1 MAQAS
6 IGRQCIR
13 FAVFEVDL
21 ESAELRKHGIK
32 IKLQQKPFPIL
43 ALLLER
49 PGEVVTREELQQRLW
64 PSDVFVDFES
74 GLNNAVK
81 KLRAALGDS
90 AETPRFVETVARHGY
105 RFLVTP
111 QSVTGTPTASPA
123 LPPTSET
130 APRVSRMWMA
140 AALVALMVLLAAIWI
155 ARQRAV
161 HPASIASRVHKIAVL
176 PLENLSHDEQQEYF
190 ADGMTDAI
198 IDQLARVQ
206 GLTVISRT
214 STMQYKKARK
224 PLPQIARELGVD
236 TVVEGTVLRAG
247 NRVRV
252 SAQLIDAASDRHLL
266 SRTFEKDLEDVLQLQ
281 QDVARAVAQQI
292 TNSLT
297 ARDAGRL
304 SHPVSV
310 DPAAYQAFMLGRFY
324 WFKRT
329 PDASWKS
336 IEYFQQAIAREP
348 NYALAYMGL
357 ADSYFSL
364 QNSEVVPPLQFKAQE
379 RSAILKALALDDSLA
394 EAHTSLAHAQEMED
408 WDFAAA
414 EKAYRRA
421 VELNPNYALAHQW
434 LGNDL
439 AIRGRSQEALEESRK
454 AMALDPLSALYRAS
468 YAHRIA
474 YARRFDEAA
483 DACHRALELDANHPT
498 ANMYLGQIEEY
509 RNRFPDAIIR
519 FRKAYEATATPL
531 HLANLGHAYARNGS
545 RSEALKVLAQLR
557 TLSKTRYVSP
567 YAFALVYIGLADTEK
582 AFEWLQKAIT
592 ERSPTLTTLKV
603 DPVFDDLRRDP
614 RFVSLIRQIGL

>member
-1 MAQAS
+1 MAQTS
-6 IGRQCIR
+6 IGRHCIR
-13 FAVFEVDL
+13 FAVFELDL

-32 IKLQQKPFPIL
+32 IKLQQKPFQIL

-111 QSVTGTPTASPA
+111 QSANGTPTASPT
-123 LPPTSET
+123 LPRPIET
-130 APRVSRMWMA
+130 AHRGSRIWMA
-140 AALVALMVLLAAIWI
+140 AALVALMVLIAAIWLV
-155 ARQRAV
+155 RRSAV
-161 HPASIASRVHKIAVL
+161 HPASVASRVHKIAVL

-247 NRVRV
+247 SRVRV
-252 SAQLIDAASDRHLL
+252 SAQLIDAATDRHLL
-266 SRTFEKDLEDVLQLQ
+266 SRTFERDLEDVLQLQ

-292 TNSLT
+292 TSSLT
-297 ARDAGRL
+297 AKDAIRL
-304 SHPVSV
+304 SHPVPV

-329 PDASWKS
+329 PDAHWKS
-336 IEYFQQAIAREP
+336 IEYFQQALAREP

-414 EKAYRRA
+414 EKEYRRA

-439 AIRGRSQEALEESRK
+439 AIRGRSVEALEESRK

-509 RNRFPDAIIR
+509 RGRFPDAIIR

-531 HLANLGHAYARNGS
+531 HLANLGHAYARNGN
-545 RSEALKVLAQLR
+545 RSEALEVLAQLR

-567 YAFALVYIGLADTEK
+567 YAFALVYIGLAETEK
-582 AFEWLQKAIT
+582 AFEWLQRALS

-603 DPVFDDLRRDP
+603 DPVFDELRADP
-614 RFVSLIRQIGL
+614 RLVSLVRQIGL

>member
-1 MAQAS
+1 MAQTS
-6 IGRQCIR
+6 IGRHCIR
-13 FAVFEVDL
+13 FAVFELDL

-32 IKLQQKPFPIL
+32 IKLQQKPFQIL

-111 QSVTGTPTASPA
+111 QSGNGTPTASPT
-123 LPPTSET
+123 LPCPIET
-130 APRVSRMWMA
+130 ADRGSRIWMA
-140 AALVALMVLLAAIWI
+140 AALVALMVLIAAIWI
-155 ARQRAV
+155 VRRSAV
-161 HPASIASRVHKIAVL
+161 HPSSIASRVRKIAVL

-247 NRVRV
+247 DRVRV
-252 SAQLIDAASDRHLL
+252 SAQLIDAATDRHLL
-266 SRTFEKDLEDVLQLQ
+266 SRTFERDLEDVLQLQ

-292 TNSLT
+292 TSSLT
-297 ARDAGRL
+297 AKDASRL
-304 SHPVSV
+304 SHPVPV
-310 DPAAYQAFMLGRFY
+310 DRAAYQAFMLGRFY

-329 PDASWKS
+329 PDAHWKS
-336 IEYFQQAIAREP
+336 IEYFQQALAREP

-379 RSAILKALALDDSLA
+379 RSAILRALALDDSLA

-414 EKAYRRA
+414 EKEYRRA

-439 AIRGRSQEALEESRK
+439 AIRGRSVEALEESRK

-509 RNRFPDAIIR
+509 RGRFPDAIIR

-531 HLANLGHAYARNGS
+531 HLANLGHAYARNGN
-545 RSEALKVLAQLR
+545 RSEALEVLAQLR

-567 YAFALVYIGLADTEK
+567 YAFALVYIGLAETEK
-582 AFEWLQKAIT
+582 AFEWLQRALS

-603 DPVFDDLRRDP
+603 DPVFDELRADP
-614 RFVSLIRQIGL
+614 RLVSLVRQIGL

>member
-1 MAQAS
+1 MTQTS
-6 IGRQCIR
+6 IGRHCIR
-13 FAVFEVDL
+13 FAMFELDL
-21 ESAELRKHGIK
+21 ESAELRKHGIR
-32 IKLQQKPFPIL
+32 IKLQQKPFQIL

-111 QSVTGTPTASPA
+111 QSANGTPTASPT
-123 LPPTSET
+123 LPRPIET
-130 APRVSRMWMA
+130 ADRGSRIWMA
-140 AALVALMVLLAAIWI
+140 AALVALVVLIAAIWI
-155 ARQRAV
+155 VRRSAV

-247 NRVRV
+247 DRVRV
-252 SAQLIDAASDRHLL
+252 SAQLIDAATDRHLL
-266 SRTFEKDLEDVLQLQ
+266 SRTFERDLEDVLQLQ

-292 TNSLT
+292 TSSLT
-297 ARDAGRL
+297 AKDAIRL
-304 SHPVSV
+304 SHPVPV

-329 PDASWKS
+329 PDVLWKG

-348 NYALAYMGL
+348 NYALAYVGL
-357 ADSYFSL
+357 ADSYFGL
-364 QNSEVVPPLQFKAQE
+364 AYLEIVPPLQFKAQE

-394 EAHTSLAHAQEMED
+394 EAHTSLAHAQGLED
-408 WDFAAA
+408 WDFGAA
-414 EKAYRRA
+414 EKEYRRA
-421 VELNPNYALAHQW
+421 VDLNPSYALAHHW

-439 AIRGRSQEALEESRK
+439 AIRGRSVEALEESRK

-483 DACHRALELDANHPT
+483 DACHRALELDANHPI

-509 RNRFPDAIIR
+509 RGRFPDAVIR
-519 FRKAYEATATPL
+519 FRKAFEATATPV
-531 HLANLGHAYARNGS
+531 HLANLGHAYARNGN
-545 RSEALKVLAQLR
+545 RSGALKVLAQLR
-557 TLSKTRYVSP
+557 TLSKSRYVSP
-567 YAFALVYIGLADTEK
+567 YAFALVYMGLADKEK
-582 AFEWLQKAIT
+582 SFEWLQKALT
-592 ERSPTLTTLKV
+592 ERSQTITTLEV
-603 DPVFDDLRRDP
+603 DPVFDELRADP
-614 RFVSLIRQIGL
+614 RFVSLVRQIGL

>member
-1 MAQAS
+1 
-6 IGRQCIR
+6 
-13 FAVFEVDL
+13 VDL
-21 ESAELRKHGIK
+21 ESGELRKHGVK
-32 IKLQQKPFPIL
+32 IKLQQKPFQIL

-49 PGEVVTREELQQRLW
+49 PGEVVTREELQRRLW

-81 KLRAALGDS
+81 KLRSALGDS

-111 QSVTGTPTASPA
+111 QPGDRTPTLSPVPDR
-123 LPPTSET
+123 PP
-130 APRVSRMWMA
+130 RISRMGMA
-140 AALVALMVLLAAIWI
+140 AVLVVLMALIGSIWAARRRT
-155 ARQRAV
+155 A
-161 HPASIASRVHKIAVL
+161 HPASVASKIHKIAVL
-176 PLENLSHDEQQEYF
+176 PLENLSHDNEQEYF

-198 IDQLARVQ
+198 IDQLARVR

-214 STMQYKKARK
+214 STMLYKKARK

-236 TVVEGTVLRAG
+236 TVVEGTVLRSG
-247 NRVRV
+247 DRVRV
-252 SAQLIDAASDRHLL
+252 SAQLIDAATDRHLL
-266 SRTFEKDLEDVLQLQ
+266 SRTFERDLEDVLQLQ
-281 QDVARAVAQQI
+281 QDVARAVAEQI

-297 ARDAGRL
+297 AQDAGRL
-304 SHPVSV
+304 SHPMPV

-329 PDASWKS
+329 PDAFSKG
-336 IEYFQQAIAREP
+336 IEYFHEAIAREP
-348 NYALAYMGL
+348 NYALAYIGL
-357 ADSYFSL
+357 ADSYVVL
-364 QNSEVVPPLQFKAQE
+364 EYLEIVPPLQFKAQE
-379 RSAILKALALDDSLA
+379 RSAILKALTLDDSLA
-394 EAHTSLAHAQEMED
+394 EAHTSLAHAQGLED

-414 EKAYRRA
+414 EKEYRRA
-421 VELNPNYALAHQW
+421 VELNPNYALAHHW

-439 AIRGRSQEALEESRK
+439 AIRGRSAEALEESRK

-509 RNRFPDAIIR
+509 RNRFPDAIMR

-531 HLANLGHAYARNGS
+531 HLPNFGHVYARIGS
-545 RSEALKVLAQLR
+545 RSER
-557 TLSKTRYVSP
+557 T
-567 YAFALVYIGLADTEK
+567 AGL
-582 AFEWLQKAIT
+582 
-592 ERSPTLTTLKV
+592 
-603 DPVFDDLRRDP
+603 
-614 RFVSLIRQIGL
+614 

>member
-1 MAQAS
+1 MAQTS
-6 IGRQCIR
+6 IGRHCIR
-13 FAVFEVDL
+13 FAVFELDL

-32 IKLQQKPFPIL
+32 IKLQQKPFQIL

-111 QSVTGTPTASPA
+111 QSANGTPTASPT
-123 LPPTSET
+123 LPRPIET
-130 APRVSRMWMA
+130 AHRGSRIWMA
-140 AALVALMVLLAAIWI
+140 AALVALMVLIAAIWLV
-155 ARQRAV
+155 RRSAV
-161 HPASIASRVHKIAVL
+161 HPASVASRVHKIAVL

-247 NRVRV
+247 SRVRV
-252 SAQLIDAASDRHLL
+252 SAQLIDAATDRHLL
-266 SRTFEKDLEDVLQLQ
+266 SRTFERDLEDVLQLQ

-292 TNSLT
+292 TSSLT
-297 ARDAGRL
+297 AKDAIRL
-304 SHPVSV
+304 SHPVPV

-329 PDASWKS
+329 PDAHWKS
-336 IEYFQQAIAREP
+336 IEYFQQALAREP

-379 RSAILKALALDDSLA
+379 RSAILRALALDDSLA

-414 EKAYRRA
+414 EKEYRRA

-439 AIRGRSQEALEESRK
+439 AIRGRSVEALEESRK

-509 RNRFPDAIIR
+509 RGRFPDAIIR

-531 HLANLGHAYARNGS
+531 HLANLGHAYARNGN
-545 RSEALKVLAQLR
+545 RSEALEVLAQLR

-567 YAFALVYIGLADTEK
+567 YAFALVYIGLAETEK
-582 AFEWLQKAIT
+582 AFEWLQRALS

-603 DPVFDDLRRDP
+603 DPVFDELRADP
-614 RFVSLIRQIGL
+614 RLVSLVRQIGL

>member
-1 MAQAS
+1 MCQAL
-6 IGRQCIR
+6 IGRHCTR

-21 ESAELRKHGIK
+21 ESGELRKHGVK
-32 IKLQQKPFPIL
+32 IKLQQKPFQIL

-49 PGEVVTREELQQRLW
+49 PGEVVTREELQRRLW

-81 KLRAALGDS
+81 KLRSALGDS

-111 QSVTGTPTASPA
+111 QPGDRTPTLSPVPDR
-123 LPPTSET
+123 PP
-130 APRVSRMWMA
+130 RISRMGMA
-140 AALVALMVLLAAIWI
+140 AVLVVLMALIGSIWAARRRT
-155 ARQRAV
+155 A
-161 HPASIASRVHKIAVL
+161 HPASVASKIHKIAVL
-176 PLENLSHDEQQEYF
+176 PLENLSHDNEQEYF

-198 IDQLARVQ
+198 IDQLARVR

-214 STMQYKKARK
+214 STMLYKKARK

-236 TVVEGTVLRAG
+236 TVVEGTVLRSG
-247 NRVRV
+247 DRVRV
-252 SAQLIDAASDRHLL
+252 SAQLIDAATDRHLL
-266 SRTFEKDLEDVLQLQ
+266 SRTFERDLEDVLQLQ
-281 QDVARAVAQQI
+281 QDVARAVAEQI

-297 ARDAGRL
+297 AQDAGRL
-304 SHPVSV
+304 SHPMPV

-329 PDASWKS
+329 PDAFSKG
-336 IEYFQQAIAREP
+336 IEYFHEAIAREP
-348 NYALAYMGL
+348 NYALAYIGL
-357 ADSYFSL
+357 ADSYVVL
-364 QNSEVVPPLQFKAQE
+364 EYLEIVPPLQFKAQE
-379 RSAILKALALDDSLA
+379 RSAILKALTLDDSLA
-394 EAHTSLAHAQEMED
+394 EAHTSLAHAQGLED

-414 EKAYRRA
+414 EKEYRRA
-421 VELNPNYALAHQW
+421 VELNPNYALAHHW

-439 AIRGRSQEALEESRK
+439 AIRGRSAEALEESRK

-509 RNRFPDAIIR
+509 RNRFPDAIMR

-531 HLANLGHAYARNGS
+531 HLPNFGHVYARIGS
-545 RSEALKVLAQLR
+545 RSER
-557 TLSKTRYVSP
+557 T
-567 YAFALVYIGLADTEK
+567 AGL
-582 AFEWLQKAIT
+582 
-592 ERSPTLTTLKV
+592 
-603 DPVFDDLRRDP
+603 
-614 RFVSLIRQIGL
+614 

>member
-6 IGRQCIR
+6 IGRHCIR

-21 ESAELRKHGIK
+21 ESGELRKHGVK
-32 IKLQQKPFPIL
+32 IKLQQKPFQIL

-49 PGEVVTREELQQRLW
+49 TGEMVTREELQRRLW

-111 QSVTGTPTASPA
+111 QFANDIPIVSPA
-123 LPPTSET
+123 LPPTSDT
-130 APRVSRMWMA
+130 ALRISRMWIV
-140 AALVALMVLLAAIWI
+140 AALVALIALIAGIWI
-155 ARQRAV
+155 ARGRAL
-161 HPASIASRVHKIAVL
+161 HPAAVASRVHKIAVL

-247 NRVRV
+247 KRVRV

-281 QDVARAVAQQI
+281 QDVASAVAQQI
-292 TNSLT
+292 TSSLT
-297 ARDAGRL
+297 AKDAGRL
-304 SHPVSV
+304 SHPVPV

-567 YAFALVYIGLADTEK
+567 YAFALVYIGLANTEK
-582 AFEWLQKAIT
+582 AFEWLQKAIS

>member
-1 MAQAS
+1 MAQTS
-6 IGRQCIR
+6 IGRHCIR
-13 FAVFEVDL
+13 FAVFELDL

-32 IKLQQKPFPIL
+32 IKLQQKPFQIL

-111 QSVTGTPTASPA
+111 QSANGTPTASPT
-123 LPPTSET
+123 LPRPIET
-130 APRVSRMWMA
+130 AHRGSRIWMA
-140 AALVALMVLLAAIWI
+140 AALVALMVLIAATWLV
-155 ARQRAV
+155 RRSAV
-161 HPASIASRVHKIAVL
+161 HPASVASRVHKIAVL
-176 PLENLSHDEQQEYF
+176 PLEYLSHDEQQEYF

-247 NRVRV
+247 SRVRV
-252 SAQLIDAASDRHLL
+252 SAQLIDAATDRHLL
-266 SRTFEKDLEDVLQLQ
+266 SRTFERDLEDVLQLQ

-292 TNSLT
+292 TSSLT
-297 ARDAGRL
+297 AKDASRL
-304 SHPVSV
+304 SHPLPV

-329 PDASWKS
+329 PDAHWKS
-336 IEYFQQAIAREP
+336 IEYFQQALAREP

-379 RSAILKALALDDSLA
+379 RSAILRALALDDSLA

-414 EKAYRRA
+414 EKEYRRA

-439 AIRGRSQEALEESRK
+439 AIRGRSVEALEESRK

-509 RNRFPDAIIR
+509 RGRFPDAIIR

-531 HLANLGHAYARNGS
+531 HLANLGHAYARNGN
-545 RSEALKVLAQLR
+545 RSEALEVLAQLR

-567 YAFALVYIGLADTEK
+567 YAFALVYIGLAETEK
-582 AFEWLQKAIT
+582 AFKWLQRALS

-603 DPVFDDLRRDP
+603 DPVFDELRADP
-614 RFVSLIRQIGL
+614 RLVSLVRQIGL

>member
-1 MAQAS
+1 MAQTS
-6 IGRQCIR
+6 IGRHCIR
-13 FAVFEVDL
+13 FAVFELDL

-32 IKLQQKPFPIL
+32 IKLQQKPFQIL

-111 QSVTGTPTASPA
+111 QSANGTPTASPT
-123 LPPTSET
+123 LPRLIET
-130 APRVSRMWMA
+130 AHRGSRIWMA
-140 AALVALMVLLAAIWI
+140 AALVALMVLIAAIWLV
-155 ARQRAV
+155 RRSAV
-161 HPASIASRVHKIAVL
+161 HPASVASRVHKIAVL

-247 NRVRV
+247 DRVRV
-252 SAQLIDAASDRHLL
+252 SAQLIDAATDRHLL
-266 SRTFEKDLEDVLQLQ
+266 SRTFERDLEDVLQLQ

-292 TNSLT
+292 TSSLT
-297 ARDAGRL
+297 AKDASRL
-304 SHPVSV
+304 SHPVLV

-329 PDASWKS
+329 PDAHWKS
-336 IEYFQQAIAREP
+336 IEYFQQALAREP

-379 RSAILKALALDDSLA
+379 RSAILRALALDDSLA

-414 EKAYRRA
+414 EKEYRRA

-439 AIRGRSQEALEESRK
+439 AIRGRSVEALEESRK

-509 RNRFPDAIIR
+509 RGRFPDAIIR

-531 HLANLGHAYARNGS
+531 HLANLGHAYARNGN
-545 RSEALKVLAQLR
+545 RSEALEVLAQLR

-567 YAFALVYIGLADTEK
+567 YAFALVYIGLAETEK
-582 AFEWLQKAIT
+582 AFEWLQRALS

-603 DPVFDDLRRDP
+603 DPVFDELRADP
-614 RFVSLIRQIGL
+614 RLVSLVRQIGL

>member
-6 IGRQCIR
+6 IGRHCIR

-21 ESAELRKHGIK
+21 ESGELRKHGVK
-32 IKLQQKPFPIL
+32 IKLQQKPFQIL
-43 ALLLER
+43 VLLLER
-49 PGEVVTREELQQRLW
+49 HGQVVTREELQRRLW

-90 AETPRFVETVARHGY
+90 AETPRFIETVARHGY
-105 RFLVTP
+105 RFLAIP
-111 QSVTGTPTASPA
+111 QSANGAPTVPPVTKKASHI
-123 LPPTSET
+123 
-130 APRVSRMWMA
+130 SR
-140 AALVALMVLLAAIWI
+140 IWI
-155 ARQRAV
+155 AAGLVVLMALIGSIWAARRRAL
-161 HPASIASRVHKIAVL
+161 HPASAASQIHKIAVL

-236 TVVEGTVLRAG
+236 TVVEGTVLRSG

-252 SAQLIDAASDRHLL
+252 SAQLIDAATDRHLL
-266 SRTFEKDLEDVLQLQ
+266 SRTFEQDLVDVFKLQ

-292 TNSLT
+292 TSSLT

-304 SHPVSV
+304 SHPVPV

-329 PDASWKS
+329 QDGYWKS

-364 QNSEVVPPLQFKAQE
+364 QNAEIVPPLQFKAQE

-414 EKAYRRA
+414 EKEYRRA

-439 AIRGRSQEALEESRK
+439 AIRGRSAEALEESRK
-454 AMALDPLSALYRAS
+454 AMALDPLLALYRAS

-474 YARRFDEAA
+474 YARRFDDAA
-483 DACHRALELDANHPT
+483 AECNKALELDANHPT
-498 ANMYLGQIEEY
+498 AHLYLGQIEEY
-509 RNRFPDAIIR
+509 RELFPSAIIH
-519 FRKAYEATATPL
+519 FRKAYESSGSPL
-531 HLANLGHAYARNGS
+531 HLANLGHAYARNGN
-545 RSEALKVLAQLR
+545 RDEALNILAQLR

-567 YAFALVYIGLADTEK
+567 YAFALVYIGLAETEK
-582 AFEWLQKAIT
+582 AFEWLQKAAT
-592 ERSPTLTTLKV
+592 ERSPTLTTLKI

-614 RFVSLIRQIGL
+614 RFVSLLRQIGL

>member
-1 MAQAS
+1 VAQPS
-6 IGRQCIR
+6 IQKRSVR

-21 ESAELRKHGIK
+21 ESGELRKHGIK
-32 IKLQQKPFPIL
+32 IKLQHKPYQIL
-43 ALLLER
+43 ALLMEH
-49 PGEVVTREELQQRLW
+49 PGDIVTREELQRRLW

-81 KLRAALGDS
+81 KLRVALGDS
-90 AETPRFVETVARHGY
+90 AETPRFVETVAGRGY
-105 RFLVTP
+105 RFLGAP
-111 QSVTGTPTASPA
+111 QYPDPVEVSLPASGP
-123 LPPTSET
+123 
-130 APRVSRMWMA
+130 APRSSGSWLWRA
-140 AALVALMVLLAAIWI
+140 AALTVFCALIGGVWISRHRRTAA
-155 ARQRAV
+155 
-161 HPASIASRVHKIAVL
+161 PANSSPIHRIAVL

-190 ADGMTDAI
+190 TDGMTDAI

-236 TVVEGTVLRAG
+236 TVVEGTVLRSG

-266 SRTFEKDLEDVLQLQ
+266 SRTFEQDLEDVLKLQ
-281 QDVARAVAQQI
+281 QAVARAVAEQI
-292 TNSLT
+292 KSSLT
-297 ARDAGRL
+297 AEDAGRL
-304 SHPVSV
+304 SHPVAV

-329 PDASWKS
+329 PDALRKG
-336 IEYFQQAIAREP
+336 IEYFQEAIAREP
-348 NYALAYMGL
+348 NYALAYVGL
-357 ADSYFSL
+357 ADSYFGL
-364 QNSEVVPPLQFKAQE
+364 EYLEIVPPLQFKAQE

-394 EAHTSLAHAQEMED
+394 EAHTSLAHAQGLED

-414 EKAYRRA
+414 EKEYRRA
-421 VELNPNYALAHQW
+421 VDLNPSYALAHHW

-439 AIRGRSQEALEESRK
+439 AIRGRSDEALEESRK

-498 ANMYLGQIEEY
+498 GNMYLGQIEEY
-509 RNRFPDAIIR
+509 RGRFPEAIIR
-519 FRKAYEATATPL
+519 FRKAYEESATPL
-531 HLANLGHAYARNGS
+531 HLANLGHAYGRNGN

-567 YAFALVYIGLADTEK
+567 YAFALVFVGLAETEK
-582 AFEWLQKAIT
+582 AFEWLQRAVT
-592 ERSPTLTTLKV
+592 ERSQVTTTLKV

>member
-1 MAQAS
+1 MTQTS
-6 IGRQCIR
+6 IGRHCIR
-13 FAVFEVDL
+13 FAVFELDL
-21 ESAELRKHGIK
+21 ESAELRKHGIR
-32 IKLQQKPFPIL
+32 IKLQQKPFQIL

-64 PSDVFVDFES
+64 PSDVFGDFES

-111 QSVTGTPTASPA
+111 QSANGTPTASPT
-123 LPPTSET
+123 LPRPIET
-130 APRVSRMWMA
+130 AHRGSRIWMA
-140 AALVALMVLLAAIWI
+140 AALVALVVLIAAIWI
-155 ARQRAV
+155 VRRSAV

-247 NRVRV
+247 DRVRV
-252 SAQLIDAASDRHLL
+252 SAQLIDAATDRHLL
-266 SRTFEKDLEDVLQLQ
+266 SRTFERDLEDVLQLQ

-292 TNSLT
+292 TSSLT
-297 ARDAGRL
+297 AKDASRL
-304 SHPVSV
+304 SHPVPV

-329 PDASWKS
+329 PDVLWKG

-348 NYALAYMGL
+348 NYALAYVGL
-357 ADSYFSL
+357 ADSYFGL
-364 QNSEVVPPLQFKAQE
+364 AYLEIVPPLQFKAQE

-394 EAHTSLAHAQEMED
+394 EAHTSLAHAQGLED
-408 WDFAAA
+408 WDFGAA
-414 EKAYRRA
+414 EKEYRRA
-421 VELNPNYALAHQW
+421 VDLNPSYALAHHW

-439 AIRGRSQEALEESRK
+439 AIRGRSVEALEESRK

-474 YARRFDEAA
+474 YVRRFDEAA
-483 DACHRALELDANHPT
+483 DACHRALELDANHPI

-509 RNRFPDAIIR
+509 RGRFPDAVIR
-519 FRKAYEATATPL
+519 FRKAFEATATPV
-531 HLANLGHAYARNGS
+531 HLANLGHAYARNGN
-545 RSEALKVLAQLR
+545 RSGALKVLAQLR
-557 TLSKTRYVSP
+557 TLSKSRYVSP
-567 YAFALVYIGLADTEK
+567 YAFALVYMGLADKEK
-582 AFEWLQKAIT
+582 SFEWLQKALT
-592 ERSPTLTTLKV
+592 ERSQTITTMKV
-603 DPVFDDLRRDP
+603 DPVFDELRADP